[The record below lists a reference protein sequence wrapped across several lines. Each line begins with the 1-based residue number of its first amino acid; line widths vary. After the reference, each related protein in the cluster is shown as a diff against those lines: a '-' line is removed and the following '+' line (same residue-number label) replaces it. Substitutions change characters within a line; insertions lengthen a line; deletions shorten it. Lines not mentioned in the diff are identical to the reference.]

1 MSWADYL
8 ALVFAILM
16 ILNVLIQRSKDGIQ
30 NAFSGETSD
39 LFQTKKSKGLE
50 KVLHITMFIWS
61 SLFVIFVIV
70 SRVLL
75 HS

>member
-8 ALVFAILM
+8 ALIFAILM

-30 NAFSGETSD
+30 NAFSGETSE

-61 SLFVIFVIV
+61 SLFIIFVIV

-75 HS
+75 RQ